1 MQETAQNAFGFAH
14 LWAAGDVV
22 SHTVAYILAA
32 MSIASWYLILAKAWD
47 WYRTRRAAKAVAGFW
62 AATSVAEGI
71 EKLRQNGEDSPYAQL
86 AEQANCCN
94 HECESVTGRLAS
106 RFDPA
111 EQMERALRQ
120 QLMVTQAGMENGL
133 TLLAT
138 TGATAPFVGL
148 FGTVWGIMHSFR
160 GLSNV
165 GQATLS
171 AVAPGIAEALVA
183 TAIGLFAAIPA
194 VLAYNRFSHEIDRLA
209 TRFESFMEEFSNI
222 LQRQMR

>member
-47 WYRTRRAAKAVAGFW
+47 WYRTRRAARAVAGFW

-94 HECESVTGRLAS
+94 HECEAVTGRLAS

-148 FGTVWGIMHSFR
+148 FGTVWGIMNAFR

-165 GQATLS
+165 GSATL
-171 AVAPGIAEALVA
+171 AHVAPGIAEALVA

-194 VLAYNRFSHEIDRLA
+194 VVAYNRFAHDIDRIA
-209 TRFESFMEEFSNI
+209 IRFESFTEEFLNI
-222 LQRQMR
+222 LQRQLR